1 MLCFIYLFLLLFLLA
16 EETDLRRYCYSLCQR
31 MFYLCSRSFM
41 VSCHI
46 CRSSSHFE
54 CIIVYGV
61 RECSNF
67 IDLHVAVALA
77 EETVFYMFASFVE
90 G

>member
-1 MLCFIYLFLLLFLLA
+1 
-16 EETDLRRYCYSLCQR
+16 
-31 MFYLCSRSFM
+31 M

-46 CRSSSHFE
+46 CRSFNHFE

-77 EETVFYMFASFVE
+77 EETVFYIFTSFVE